1 MSSWQTARPIP
12 LTGAD
17 CFLRAFDAE
26 ARRRNGASH
35 LSQLVLRLGPGF
47 DLPGFCDLV
56 PEVAR
61 ANPILR
67 APIRR
72 PLGLLPPVYD
82 TPRAR
87 LDAAP
92 PVFVHELPSPRSDAL
107 PEVFFERLNG
117 KHDLRRGDLVRFDV
131 VRYG

>member
-1 MSSWQTARPIP
+1 MPSSRGGDAREARVLP

-26 ARRRNGASH
+26 TRRWNGASH

-47 DLPGFCDLV
+47 DAEAFAATLA
-56 PEVAR
+56 EVVR

-72 PLGLLPPVYD
+72 RWGLGAPVY
-82 TPRAR
+82 R
-87 LDAAP
+87 LDRAHTAAP
-92 PVFVHELPSPRSDAL
+92 PALALHRAEAPPGAAGRGQRPSPA
-107 PEVFFERLNG
+107 EEER
-117 KHDLRRGDLVRFDV
+117 RT
-131 VRYG
+131 

>member
-1 MSSWQTARPIP
+1 MSSWQTAAPIP

-17 CFLRAFDAE
+17 CFLRAFDWE

-47 DLPGFCDLV
+47 DLAGFCDLV
-56 PEVAR
+56 AQVAR
-61 ANPILR
+61 ANPIVR

-72 PLGLLPPVYD
+72 PWGILPPVYD

-87 LDAAP
+87 DAT
-92 PVFVHELPSPRSDAL
+92 PRVWVQEAASASRNAL
-107 PEVFFERLNG
+107 PEAFWGRLNDTY
-117 KHDLRRGDLVRFDV
+117 DLRQGELV
-131 VRYG
+131 